1 MFFCYQSS
9 LSTVH
14 LLLSCSAA
22 ARHFQFDASGQWLIT
37 ANQES
42 LLCLHHLFYCA
53 SQNTLFNQ
61 HVYHVISPRS
71 LFTKWSDSPHGY
83 IFLFSLSLPRMAG
96 WILKTQ
102 KKNLELT
109 SLPHESFQILPGFR
123 SHFGVPLQFGHG
135 QVGVHRQRVPQSPS
149 YRSQFFLG
157 SMMVDSS
164 THWKLFLNHETTK
177 RISSRIS
184 RLENETRLEAIW
196 KWNNH
201 GIFMNS
207 VLDLLM
213 LQFKILRA
221 VFFSKKKGARLP
233 EVMNESET
241 PKLLNMK
248 HIPQIG
254 TGCKYKYIYIV
265 YIYIYYRERDMDL
278 YRYIN

>member
-1 MFFCYQSS
+1 MAHHGQSGEFT
-9 LSTVH
+9 LLTPFV
-14 LLLSCSAA
+14 LLS
-22 ARHFQFDASGQWLIT
+22 
-37 ANQES
+37 
-42 LLCLHHLFYCA
+42 

-102 KKNLELT
+102 KKILELT

-149 YRSQFFLG
+149 YRSQFFLDQWWWIHLPTG
-157 SMMVDSS
+157 SCSWTM
-164 THWKLFLNHETTK
+164 KQP

-184 RLENETRLEAIW
+184 SENETRLEAIW

-221 VFFSKKKGARLP
+221 VFFLKKRGQAPWGDERKWNSQAFKH
-233 EVMNESET
+233 ET
-241 PKLLNMK
+241 YSPNRNWL
-248 HIPQIG
+248 
-254 TGCKYKYIYIV
+254 
-265 YIYIYYRERDMDL
+265 
-278 YRYIN
+278 